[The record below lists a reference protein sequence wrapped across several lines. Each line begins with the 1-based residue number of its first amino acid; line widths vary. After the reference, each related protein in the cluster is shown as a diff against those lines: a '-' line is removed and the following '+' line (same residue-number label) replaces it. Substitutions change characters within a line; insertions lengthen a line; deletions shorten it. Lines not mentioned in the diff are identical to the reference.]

1 MLVHKINKICL
12 CSNYIVKFLQML
24 FKKKKSNSKVKKK
37 QEKKERDTFRNWD
50 STLKLT
56 ISHLPLLKMYTT
68 INVIALAFFKNSRW
82 KNGQFVF
89 FSRVNV
95 TAISHF
101 FFLYI
106 KQSKK
111 TKQKTKPCR
120 ISAWNEV
127 FPETPSRPNG
137 WGAPL
142 SHYVPI
148 HEHYSHRLPCFN
160 TIKIF

>member
-37 QEKKERDTFRNWD
+37 TNKQEKKERDTFRNWD

-56 ISHLPLLKMYTT
+56 ISYLPLLKMYTT

-89 FSRVNV
+89 FFSSKCHCYKSLFFISNRVKN
-95 TAISHF
+95 
-101 FFLYI
+101 
-106 KQSKK
+106 K
-111 TKQKTKPCR
+111 TKKQNPVESQPEMKCSQKPHHVQM
-120 ISAWNEV
+120 AEV
-127 FPETPSRPNG
+127 HHCHTTSQSMNI
-137 WGAPL
+137 
-142 SHYVPI
+142 I
-148 HEHYSHRLPCFN
+148 HTGYPVL
-160 TIKIF
+160 TQ

>member
-101 FFLYI
+101 FFYI
-106 KQSKK
+106 SNRVKKQNKK
-111 TKQKTKPCR
+111 QNPVESQPEMKCSQKPHHVQM
-120 ISAWNEV
+120 AEV
-127 FPETPSRPNG
+127 HHCHTTSQSMNI
-137 WGAPL
+137 
-142 SHYVPI
+142 I
-148 HEHYSHRLPCFN
+148 HTGYPVL
-160 TIKIF
+160 TQ

>member
-24 FKKKKSNSKVKKK
+24 FKKKNPTAKLKKK

-101 FFLYI
+101 FFYI
-106 KQSKK
+106 SNRVKKQNKK
-111 TKQKTKPCR
+111 QNPVESQPEMKCSQKPHHVQM
-120 ISAWNEV
+120 AEV
-127 FPETPSRPNG
+127 HHCHTTSQSMNI
-137 WGAPL
+137 
-142 SHYVPI
+142 I
-148 HEHYSHRLPCFN
+148 H
-160 TIKIF
+160 TG